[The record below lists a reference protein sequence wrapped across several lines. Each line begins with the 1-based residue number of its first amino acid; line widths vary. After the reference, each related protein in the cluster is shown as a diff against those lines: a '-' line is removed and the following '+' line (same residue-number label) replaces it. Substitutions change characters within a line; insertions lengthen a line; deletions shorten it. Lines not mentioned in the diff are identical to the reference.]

1 MRLVST
7 TDQSNIHTFSTNN
20 MIQSASPHIAGY
32 TYGNVKGSP
41 FTLAELDLLKATV
54 LFSSADVTALQ
65 QAGEVLADQTEAI
78 LDVWYGFVGANAH
91 LLEYFSKNGTPNT
104 NYLGAVRAR
113 FGQWIHDLCNRP
125 FDQDWLNYQ
134 QEIALRHHSTKKN
147 QTDNANASP
156 IIHFRY
162 IIAFIV
168 PLTATIK
175 PFLAKK
181 GHSTEEVEA
190 MHAAWFKALTLTAV
204 LWSYPYVRDG
214 EF

>member
-1 MRLVST
+1 MNTLA
-7 TDQSNIHTFSTNN
+7 N
-20 MIQSASPHIAGY
+20 APIAGY
-32 TYGNVKGSP
+32 TYGHVMQSP
-41 FTLAELDLLKATV
+41 VSLEELNLLKATV
-54 LFSSADVTALQ
+54 LFSDDDVAALKK
-65 QAGEVLADQTEAI
+65 AGDVLRDQTDAV
-78 LDVWYGFVGANAH
+78 LDVWYGFVGANPH
-91 LLEYFSKNGTPNT
+91 LLAYFSKNGTPDT

-125 FDQDWLNYQ
+125 FDQEWLNYQ

-147 QTDNANASP
+147 QTDNAIAAP

-162 IIAFIV
+162 LIAFIV

-181 GHSTEEVEA
+181 GHSAEDVEA
-190 MHAAWFKALTLTAV
+190 MHAAWFKALTLTAL
-204 LWSYPYVRDG
+204 LWSHPYINKG